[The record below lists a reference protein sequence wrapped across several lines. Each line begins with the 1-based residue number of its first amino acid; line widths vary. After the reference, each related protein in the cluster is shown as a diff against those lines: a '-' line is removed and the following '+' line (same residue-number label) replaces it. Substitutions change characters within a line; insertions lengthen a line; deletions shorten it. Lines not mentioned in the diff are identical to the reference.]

1 MRVRV
6 EHDIHDLVNDMAGT
20 ARTLGREASKLVR
33 KTIREGNRRTI
44 PIARESAGAHGKHYP
59 SAFTAE
65 MLSPLEGE
73 YGPESDRAQ
82 GDMSFNFGS
91 RNQPPHLDIEKGWD
105 LQEPEFVRDIGKMMD
120 QLSFTSGGER

>member
-6 EHDIHDLVNDMAGT
+6 EHGIHDLVNDMASKPR
-20 ARTLGREASKLVR
+20 AFAREASKLVR

-44 PIARESAGAHGKHYP
+44 PIARESAGAHGKHYAD
-59 SAFTAE
+59 AFSAE
-65 MLSPLEGE
+65 MLSPLVGE
-73 YGPESDRAQ
+73 YGPEADKDQ

-105 LQEPEFVRDIGKMMD
+105 LQEPVFAKDIDSMMD
-120 QLSFTSGGER
+120 RLSFTGGER